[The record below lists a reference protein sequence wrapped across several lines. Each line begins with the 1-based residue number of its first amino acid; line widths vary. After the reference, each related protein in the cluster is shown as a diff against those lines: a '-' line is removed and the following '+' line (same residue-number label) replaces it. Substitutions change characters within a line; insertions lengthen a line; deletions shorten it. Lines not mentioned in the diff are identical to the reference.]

1 MCRDQ
6 AYCYSYQRQALE
18 AISESPPILDVLSG
32 SRSVLRLLLEVPFR
46 LANFGGGP
54 MAATLP
60 LLGCH
65 PFSAATGG
73 IDRDGGI
80 LYLAERG
87 RKDQRTKPPAFL
99 PTKGGEKRWK
109 ASREKSSI
117 PLVHPWLGPPHGIT
131 PPTQWDRSHVSM
143 IHNVRRGRRCMLTR
157 TKFFCRMPG
166 DGKQLL
172 VLLTCSG
179 AMIIAMSNPF
189 RLGSVFFR
197 RTLDRPSCNELDV
210 IKFEHVHAVSRLPC
224 HDTPR
229 LLRSGFDSNF
239 HRRRREEIYH
249 RLRDDSAEGREAA
262 STTPSRQPSSMVPT
276 PTSAEN
282 GEMIDSDT
290 TTPTRRRRGK

>member
-1 MCRDQ
+1 MEGF
-6 AYCYSYQRQALE
+6 QRE
-18 AISESPPILDVLSG
+18 VFHPSRPP
-32 SRSVLRLLLEVPFR
+32 
-46 LANFGGGP
+46 LAG
-54 MAATLP
+54 T
-60 LLGCH
+60 
-65 PFSAATGG
+65 
-73 IDRDGGI
+73 
-80 LYLAERG
+80 
-87 RKDQRTKPPAFL
+87 
-99 PTKGGEKRWK
+99 
-109 ASREKSSI
+109 
-117 PLVHPWLGPPHGIT
+117 PHGIT

-143 IHNVRRGRRCMLTR
+143 IHNVRRGKRWMLTR

-179 AMIIAMSNPF
+179 AMIIAMSSPF

-229 LLRSGFDSNF
+229 LLRSGLDSNF

-282 GEMIDSDT
+282 GEIIDSDT
-290 TTPTRRRRGK
+290 TTPREVTQRARQHQDSRLQAQVSQRPHHGAGNRETIDSGASAPREEMPRARQHPDNRP